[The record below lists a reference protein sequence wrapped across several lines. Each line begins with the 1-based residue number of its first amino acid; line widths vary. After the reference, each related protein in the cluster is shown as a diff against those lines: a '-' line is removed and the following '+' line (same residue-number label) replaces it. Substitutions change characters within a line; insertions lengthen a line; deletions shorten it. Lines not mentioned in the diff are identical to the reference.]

1 MGISEW
7 TLMRTTSRKRSRE
20 VLSPFVV
27 SVTVLH
33 RWLQAN
39 KQSTRFLLLET
50 HAGNEGRFLASDV
63 AADTG

>member
-7 TLMRTTSRKRSRE
+7 TVMRTTSRERTRE

-27 SVTVLH
+27 SVTVLQ

-39 KQSTRFLLLET
+39 KQSTRFLFLET
-50 HAGNEGRFLASDV
+50 HAGE
-63 AADTG
+63 